1 MSHTERALNKTSKH
15 IDHLKLL
22 LAGSMSSTQRAQAEA
37 WLKAERERFIHLY
50 FAVKDEQEV
59 HEHEMVA
66 A

>member
-22 LAGSMSSTQRAQAEA
+22 LAGSMSPAQRARAEA
-37 WLKAERERFIHLY
+37 WLRAERERFIVLY
-50 FAVKDEQEV
+50 FAVKDEQAEQI
-59 HEHEMVA
+59 A